1 MLRQKGAKTIPGA
14 CKQAAQSAA
23 SKGAIS
29 MLQEFVQWSQALPSN
44 YSVLQWTFE
53 SQMADSATLEFRAIV
68 AFLHEGV
75 PHHIVGIWQAKKKDA
90 QRDAAERALSLFVGR
105 WSAQIDE
112 AMQKPLENAK
122 LSSSEVAESPGCL
135 KAACALCEQELVA
148 ERCRTLDTCSIPPCW
163 SLHWEADACR
173 ATVEMSLCGV
183 PHQFVGAAESSEVA
197 ACVNTARRV
206 LWYLQCPGFQDAF
219 EPDPLSLVATKLP
232 PPPAAWA
239 HDSVVEGALKAA
251 ERKTAIMRVQNR
263 LQQQFSR
270 DLPPGSSVWAWTYEM
285 DPNDADWPPLCR
297 ATASIPVIGETFV
310 GDWVR
315 GQREAQLDTIR
326 HVTDFLDKL

>member
-1 MLRQKGAKTIPGA
+1 MLRQKGTKTVPGG
-14 CKQAAQSAA
+14 CKQAGQTAA

-53 SQMADSATLEFRAIV
+53 TQMADSATLEFRAIV

-105 WSAQIDE
+105 WSEQVDE
-112 AMQKPLENAK
+112 AMQNPMENTK
-122 LSSSEVAESPGCL
+122 LSSNGVPQLS
-135 KAACALCEQELVA
+135 EQELVA
-148 ERCRTLDTCSIPPCW
+148 ERCRTLDTCCSIPPCW

-173 ATVEMSLCGV
+173 ATVEMSLGGV
-183 PHQFVGAAESSEVA
+183 PHQFVGAVESSEA
-197 ACVNTARRV
+197 AARVDTARRV

-239 HDSVVEGALKAA
+239 HDSVAEGALKAA

-263 LQQQFSR
+263 LQQQFSH
-270 DLPPGSSVWAWTYEM
+270 DLQPGSSVWAWTYEM
-285 DPNDADWPPLCR
+285 DPKDADWPPLCR

-315 GQREAQLDTIR
+315 GQRESQLDTIR
-326 HVTDFLDKL
+326 QVTDFLDKL